1 MWNKPLPWSRRAKL
15 RVIPPL
21 FPQGDVWGSRGAFL
35 VASLKHLLRLAVPVL
50 VTVGVIASV
59 AAGSTWRPLI
69 LGSPQAVKSINPK
82 IGVHT
87 RLTDEVEPWKIL
99 RTFEMVRE
107 MGASWVVEYF
117 PWWYYEPTPGRYVW
131 DHPDMVINFAAH
143 QGLTLIARLG
153 FVPDWA
159 RPPDTTPSYLPQE
172 RFADFARYA
181 AAFAARYRDRVSYII
196 IWNEPNLSQEWG
208 YRPVDPVA
216 YTALLCQ
223 AYRAIKEVAP
233 EVAVL
238 GGALAP
244 TLAPP
249 GSEWGMNDLVFLE
262 QMYQAGAG
270 ACFDILAVHAYGW
283 TEPALAPPDP
293 DAINFRRTEL
303 LRALMVR
310 YGDTAKPVI
319 ITEGGWNDHPRWT
332 KAVRPAQRV
341 LYTLQAYD
349 LVWREWDWALAFTPW
364 VFRFP
369 RAAQSYQDYF
379 TFVTVDFTPKP
390 IYLAVGRYARGELRP
405 TMDDLV
411 DIFRQSGP

>member
-1 MWNKPLPWSRRAKL
+1 MWNKGRMADRFHRKGRLF
-15 RVIPPL
+15 PL
-21 FPQGDVWGSRGAFL
+21 FLHLFGGNRGNFFVRL
-35 VASLKHLLRLAVPVL
+35 VCSLLARGLPIVVA
-50 VTVGVIASV
+50 VGGIAVV
-59 AAGSTWRPLI
+59 AAASTWRPLV
-69 LGSPQAVKSINPK
+69 LGPPQQVDSVNPK

-117 PWWYYEPTPGRYVW
+117 PWWYYEPSPGRFSW
-131 DHPDMVINFAAH
+131 EHPDMVIDFATH

-159 RPPDTTPSYLPQE
+159 RPPDTTPSFLEPA
-172 RFADFARYA
+172 RFPDFARYA
-181 AAFAARYRDRVSYII
+181 AAFARRYREQVRYII
-196 IWNEPNLSQEWG
+196 VWNEPNLSLEWG
-208 YRPVDPVA
+208 YRPVDPEA
-216 YTALLCQ
+216 YTDLLCQ
-223 AYRAIKEVAP
+223 TYQAVKSVAP
-233 EVAVL
+233 EVYIL

-262 QMYQAGAG
+262 RMYKAGARG
-270 ACFDILAVHAYGW
+270 CFDILAVHAYGW

-293 DAINFRRTEL
+293 NVINFRRTEL
-303 LRALMVR
+303 LRDIMVR
-310 YGDTAKPVI
+310 YGDAAKPVI

-341 LYTLQAYD
+341 LYTLQAYE
-349 LVWREWDWALAFTPW
+349 LVWREWDWAWAFTPW

-405 TMDDLV
+405 TVDDLV
-411 DIFRQSGP
+411 DIFSGREP